1 MVYIKVSNKLKK
13 KIVIFPVLILTF
25 LGVTGCSAT
34 APEFS
39 TFSSNDEGWVVIGDP
54 ALPYEGGGSYV
65 PEYGGEYA
73 GEYIWVEDSVL
84 GGVMY
89 WVAPSKYLGDKSH
102 YHGKYLQYDL
112 REFYRD
118 GFVFPAADVWLVSN
132 DGTTLVYFSQGNY
145 ANYTPDDSWNNYEIK
160 LDSSAGWKNA
170 TGISLSEDSSFPTQY
185 SDELTFATDTQI
197 SGVLGSLAALYI
209 RAEFTTGEDIDALD
223 NVYFDSSSRNI
234 GDFFSDFFPW

>member
-54 ALPYEGGGSYV
+54 ALPYEGGGFSV

-102 YHGKYLQYDL
+102 YHGKYLKYDL
-112 REFYRD
+112 RELYRS
-118 GFVFPAADVWLVSN
+118 GYAFPAADVMLISN
-132 DGTTLVYFSQGNY
+132 DGTMLVYFSRDNY
-145 ANYTPDDSWNNYEIK
+145 DNYKPDDSWNNYEIK

-185 SDELTFATDTQI
+185 SDELTFATDTRI

-209 RAEFTTGEDIDALD
+209 RAEFTNGEDIDALD
-223 NVYFDSSSRNI
+223 NVYFGSSSHN
-234 GDFFSDFFPW
+234 

>member
-1 MVYIKVSNKLKK
+1 MK

-25 LGVTGCSAT
+25 LVVIGCSPT

-39 TFSSNDEGWVVIGDP
+39 TFNVNDEGWVVQGDP
-54 ALPYEGGGSYV
+54 DLTYEESGVAV

-73 GEYIWVEDSVL
+73 GEYIWVNDSVS

-102 YHGKYLQYDL
+102 YHGKYLKYAL

-118 GFVFPAADVWLVSN
+118 GYAFPAADVMLVSN
-132 DGTTLVYFSQGNY
+132 DGTILVYFNRDNY
-145 ANYTPDDSWNNYEIK
+145 DNYKPDDSWTNQYEIK
-160 LDSSAGWKNA
+160 LDSSAGWKDA
-170 TGISLSEDSSFPTQY
+170 TGISLSSTGSFLTQY
-185 SDELTFATDTQI
+185 SDELTSATDTQI

-209 RAEFTTGEDIDALD
+209 RAEFTHGADIDALD
-223 NVYFDSSSRNI
+223 NVYFGSSSYNQFI
-234 GDFFSDFFPW
+234 SIQN

>member
-1 MVYIKVSNKLKK
+1 MK
-13 KIVIFPVLILTF
+13 KIVTFPVLILTF
-25 LGVTGCSAT
+25 LVAIGCSPT

-39 TFSSNDEGWVVIGDP
+39 TFNVNDDGWVVEGDP
-54 ALPYEGGGSYV
+54 DLTYEEAGFAV
-65 PEYGGEYA
+65 PEYGGEYP
-73 GEYIWVEDSVL
+73 GEYIWVNDSVS

-118 GFVFPAADVWLVSN
+118 GYAFPAADVWLISN

-209 RAEFTTGEDIDALD
+209 RAEFTNGEDIDALD
-223 NVYFDSSSRNI
+223 NVYFGSSSHNQFI
-234 GDFFSDFFPW
+234 SVSHFPW

>member
-25 LGVTGCSAT
+25 LVVTGCSAT

-54 ALPYEGGGSYV
+54 ALPYEGGGFSV

-102 YHGKYLQYDL
+102 YHGKYLKYDL
-112 REFYRD
+112 REFYRN
-118 GFVFPAADVWLVSN
+118 GHAFPTADVMLISN
-132 DGTTLVYFSQGNY
+132 DGTILVYFSRDNY
-145 ANYTPDDSWNNYEIK
+145 DNYKVNFIYDPKQSEM
-160 LDSSAGWKNA
+160 LDFHLKKYKFESNKHKAVEKTLEN
-170 TGISLSEDSSFPTQY
+170 THLISFL
-185 SDELTFATDTQI
+185 
-197 SGVLGSLAALYI
+197 
-209 RAEFTTGEDIDALD
+209 
-223 NVYFDSSSRNI
+223 RNI
-234 GDFFSDFFPW
+234 EFQPCDKKI